1 MKIKHLALSFIAIWQ
16 IASAGI
22 GDWTTF
28 ISQNDVRDIVI
39 VDGNI
44 WCATSGGV
52 FRYDPAAGVY
62 DQYHNTNGL
71 SSLDAKT
78 IAVDRAGNIWVGFA
92 TGWINILNPQT
103 NRWRLLQDYVGY
115 KIYDLEFKGDSLL
128 VALDIGISLY
138 DIKRNE
144 VKETYKH
151 LGWQFSANIPVLTI
165 MIQGQD
171 IWAGTGSG
179 IARSSFDRANLMA
192 PESWIN
198 YTLTDGL
205 PSATVNAIVAHGDSI
220 YAGTNDGVAVLRNQ
234 KWYSVSSFLPDS
246 NVKRLLSKNNT
257 LYALTIGY
265 VSRWS
270 AEEYRWRNVA
280 PFLRPLTC
288 LAVNETGELWVGR
301 EKSGEGK
308 GIAHILPPDTAWKVL
323 IPPGPPSNN
332 FSDLAVDQKGILW
345 CASSTDGI
353 FRFDGQNWRQFTTAD
368 GLINN
373 GLISVMVDSRNRKW
387 FGSTGGGLV
396 LLDQN
401 EKITVFYKDVLAPEP
416 NDPTWVVVTDVKED
430 RYHNI
435 WVLNSFASNSKVVA
449 VLSAQGEWYY
459 FAVQEGILS
468 DVVNALDI
476 DENDRVWIGTKNGV
490 TVIDYNN
497 TLANKS
503 DDVIEGNNLT
513 TVDGLENNSI
523 KELAIDLDG
532 IVWIATEGGL
542 NYWNRGTVAYQFGL
556 LSNSVNS
563 IEVDVRN
570 NKWFGTAAGVSV
582 LAADGYSWTHYSTD
596 THPLVSDNVTSFG
609 FDLETG
615 KVYIG
620 TTNGLSLLETPF
632 SMPRKD
638 LSLVQAGPNPFLPQ
652 SGQKFAI
659 SNLAD
664 DVAIKIM
671 TENGLVVRQISNEEI
686 LGAYATW
693 DGKNDH
699 GADVASG
706 IYIYVIYNEETGM
719 NRLGKVAVIR

>member
-1 MKIKHLALSFIAIWQ
+1 MKIKYLLLSFISFWHLAI
-16 IASAGI
+16 AGI

-28 ISQNDVRDIVI
+28 ISQNDVRDIDI
-39 VDGNI
+39 VNGKI

-52 FRYDPAAGVY
+52 FRYDPTTGAY
-62 DQYHNTNGL
+62 YQYYNTNGL
-71 SSLDAKT
+71 SSLDART
-78 IAVDRAGNIWVGFA
+78 IAVDPSGNIWIGFA
-92 TGWINILNPQT
+92 SGWINVLSSTT
-103 NRWRLLQDYVGY
+103 NRWRFLQDYVGY
-115 KIYDLEFKGDSLL
+115 KIYDLQFKGDSLL

-138 DIKRNE
+138 DMKRNE

-151 LGWQFSANIPVLTI
+151 LGWQFSANIPVRSILI
-165 MIQGQD
+165 RGQE
-171 IWAGTGSG
+171 IWAGTESG
-179 IARSSFDRANLMA
+179 IAQSSFNRANLMA

-198 YTLTDGL
+198 YTINDGL
-205 PSATVNAIVAHGDSI
+205 PGNTINAIAAHGDSI
-220 YAGTNDGVAVLRNQ
+220 YAGTNEGVAVLRNQ
-234 KWYSVSSFLPDS
+234 RWHSISSFLPSS
-246 NVKRLLSKNNT
+246 NVIQLLSNNNT
-257 LYALTIGY
+257 LFAVTIGY

-288 LAVNETGELWVGR
+288 LAVDDIGGLWVGR

-308 GIAHILPPDTAWKVL
+308 GIAHILPPDTTWEVL

-332 FSDLAVDQKGILW
+332 FSDLAVDQNGILW

-353 FRFDGQNWRQFTTAD
+353 FRFDGENWRQFTTAD

-373 GLISVMVDSRNRKW
+373 GLISVTVDSRNRKW

-401 EKITVFYKDVLAPEP
+401 ENIRVFYKDVLSPEP
-416 NDPTWVVVTDVKED
+416 NDPNWVVVTDVKED

-435 WVLNSFASNSKVVA
+435 WILNSFASNSKVVA
-449 VLSAQGEWYY
+449 VLSAQGDWYY

-468 DVVNALDI
+468 DVVNTLDI

-523 KELAIDLDG
+523 KDLAIDLDG
-532 IVWIATEGGL
+532 IVWIATEGGM
-542 NYWNRGTVAYQFGL
+542 NYWNRGKVAYQFGL
-556 LSNSVNS
+556 LSNTVNA
-563 IEVDVRN
+563 IKVDVRN
-570 NKWFGTAAGVSV
+570 NKWFGTSAGVSI
-582 LAADGYSWTHYSTD
+582 LAADGYSLTHYSTD
-596 THPLVSDNVTSFG
+596 SSPLVSDNVTSFG
-609 FDLETG
+609 FDSETG

-620 TTNGLSLLETPF
+620 TTNGLSVLETPF
-632 SMPRKD
+632 SRPRED
-638 LSLVQAGPNPFLPQ
+638 LSLIQAGPNPFLPR

-664 DVAIKIM
+664 DVGIKIM
-671 TENGLVVRQISNEEI
+671 TENGMVVRHISNAEI

-699 GADVASG
+699 GDDVASG

-719 NRLGKVAVIR
+719 HRLGKVAVIR